1 LAVLVQS
8 SSAAG
13 KTTLMD
19 AILSLMP
26 EEDAR
31 RYSALSPK
39 ALYYLGE
46 DRLQHNILAIAEEE
60 GAEEAS
66 YALKL
71 LQSDGSLVFASPVKQ
86 ADGKIYTE
94 EIRIDG
100 PIMLFLTTTKSAITD
115 SELENRC
122 IKLSVNEDAEQT
134 AAIHERQRARDTW
147 DGVGVQH
154 EAAAIRRLHQN
165 AQRLLQPLTVV
176 NPFAPQL
183 TFATNQPRLRRDH
196 QKYLDLIKTITFLH
210 QFQRPRETRTIAG
223 KTIEAVITTRE
234 DIVLANELAHVVLGR
249 SLDDLPPQPRR
260 LLGLLYEI
268 LKPWSDAAE
277 VSMSQCPVSLRQLL
291 PHVPFGVS
299 QLRAHLSV
307 LVDRE
312 YMVSYRS
319 HAAEP
324 LQYRLLGDAVPTEG
338 SHVCLGLVDPATI
351 CVSDSP
357 LPENSTTLPDRCR
370 AVNGSKPDEN
380 RTAINGGNSKKPA
393 GINAKD
399 YGDNITG
406 EIIAR
411 DIQRAQIFGDIVPK
425 PDAVTAGN

>member
-1 LAVLVQS
+1 MARPLAVLVQS

-134 AAIHERQRARDTW
+134 AAIHERQRTRDTW

-210 QFQRPRETRTIAG
+210 QSRRG
-223 KTIEAVITTRE
+223 KILCWQMNWRMWSLAVRWMICR
-234 DIVLANELAHVVLGR
+234 R
-249 SLDDLPPQPRR
+249 SR
-260 LLGLLYEI
+260 G
-268 LKPWSDAAE
+268 
-277 VSMSQCPVSLRQLL
+277 
-291 PHVPFGVS
+291 
-299 QLRAHLSV
+299 
-307 LVDRE
+307 
-312 YMVSYRS
+312 
-319 HAAEP
+319 
-324 LQYRLLGDAVPTEG
+324 G
-338 SHVCLGLVDPATI
+338 S
-351 CVSDSP
+351 
-357 LPENSTTLPDRCR
+357 
-370 AVNGSKPDEN
+370 
-380 RTAINGGNSKKPA
+380 
-393 GINAKD
+393 
-399 YGDNITG
+399 
-406 EIIAR
+406 
-411 DIQRAQIFGDIVPK
+411 
-425 PDAVTAGN
+425 